1 MGWTVV
7 VRQPA
12 ASALAAAD
20 AVQHRV
26 WALGGLGAVLFGVL
40 GWWLAGRLT
49 MPLRQLA
56 QQARL
61 QHPAPAGGD
70 EVAQLAGAIGH
81 LLADLRAANETLEA
95 RVAKRTAALERANE
109 DLQTFTRSVS
119 HDLRGPLGGIA
130 QLLHQVL
137 DGATVGD
144 ARSRRALGLAAA
156 EAERLRRLADEL
168 LALAMVEQRALQA
181 QPVDHAALVQAV
193 WQGLLAGPDAPAG
206 AAQPELTLAPL
217 PTLDGDPLLLR
228 QVWTNLLGN
237 ALKFSARATPPRIG
251 VSAQDH
257 GGEVEF
263 CVSDNGAGFDP
274 GQADRLFRAFQRLHA
289 ASDFPGTG
297 VGLSIVQRAVRR
309 HGGRVR
315 ATSTPGQGACFCF
328 TLPRGSAAADAQP
341 AEPAAPANA

>member
-1 MGWTVV
+1 
-7 VRQPA
+7 
-12 ASALAAAD
+12 
-20 AVQHRV
+20 
-26 WALGGLGAVLFGVL
+26 
-40 GWWLAGRLT
+40 
-49 MPLRQLA
+49 
-56 QQARL
+56 
-61 QHPAPAGGD
+61 
-70 EVAQLAGAIGH
+70 
-81 LLADLRAANETLEA
+81 
-95 RVAKRTAALERANE
+95 
-109 DLQTFTRSVS
+109 
-119 HDLRGPLGGIA
+119 
-130 QLLHQVL
+130 
-137 DGATVGD
+137 
-144 ARSRRALGLAAA
+144 
-156 EAERLRRLADEL
+156 
-168 LALAMVEQRALQA
+168 MVEQRALQA